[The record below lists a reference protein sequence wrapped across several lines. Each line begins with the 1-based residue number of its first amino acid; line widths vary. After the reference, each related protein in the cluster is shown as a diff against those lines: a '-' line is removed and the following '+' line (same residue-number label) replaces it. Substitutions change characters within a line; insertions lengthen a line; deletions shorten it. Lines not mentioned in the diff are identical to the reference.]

1 MALLPNYEY
10 DIFISYRH
18 QDKRSRWMSEF
29 VAALRERQWHLNQLL
44 CNKSSKNSKLECF
57 NQPVL

>member
-29 VAALRERQWHLNQLL
+29 VAALRERHGI
-44 CNKSSKNSKLECF
+44 
-57 NQPVL
+57 